1 MVEKSPWPILASF
14 SALFLVSSVVFW
26 VRAKSSLTL
35 VISFFIILF
44 IAFLWWRDVFSETSR
59 QGNHS
64 LQVTVGLQIGI
75 LLFIVS
81 EVLFFFSFFW
91 AFFHRRI
98 SPTLELGQVW
108 PPLSVVPFNPM
119 NIPLLNTLLLISS
132 GVTVTWC
139 HHSILRSNKQN
150 SLLSLYLTISL
161 GVIFSMLQGF
171 EYMEASFS
179 LSDSV
184 FGSTFFMATG
194 FHGLHVLIGRTFL
207 IVSSQRL
214 LSTKNSMEHITGFE
228 CAAWYWHFVDVV
240 WLFLY
245 LNVYWWGS

>member
-1 MVEKSPWPILASF
+1 
-14 SALFLVSSVVFW
+14 
-26 VRAKSSLTL
+26 
-35 VISFFIILF
+35 
-44 IAFLWWRDVFSETSR
+44 
-59 QGNHS
+59 
-64 LQVTVGLQIGI
+64 
-75 LLFIVS
+75 
-81 EVLFFFSFFW
+81 
-91 AFFHRRI
+91 
-98 SPTLELGQVW
+98 
-108 PPLSVVPFNPM
+108 M

-228 CAAWYWHFVDVV
+228 CAAWY
-240 WLFLY
+240 
-245 LNVYWWGS
+245 